1 MLKSYNKE
9 QRSHV
14 PTFPAM
20 FAVAKLAKGL
30 GTSTFGDSP
39 QACTKKKNT
48 QALQG
53 EGTLDGSKRGWVVV
67 CHQTVTAEI

>member
-39 QACTKKKNT
+39 QACTKKKKHT
-48 QALQG
+48 
-53 EGTLDGSKRGWVVV
+53 GTPGGGDTGWV
-67 CHQTVTAEI
+67 QERMGRGMPPESDG